1 MTLTIAFLIFVLAA
15 MVYLFLTE
23 KLPID
28 LTAFLGLVVL
38 IFTGYVT
45 ADQAFTG
52 FASSA
57 VITMLAIFIVSA
69 ALMNSGVAD
78 VAAAW
83 IHRLVGDREIALLVT
98 IMLTAGV
105 LSAFMNNIAA
115 TAVMMPAVASL
126 ARRCGI
132 SPTKIFM
139 PLSFGAILGGGTTLV
154 GTPPNIL
161 AGAMLA
167 DRGLEPF
174 KLFDFT
180 PLGLTILALGVIYM
194 VTIGRKLLPDRK
206 IREEDA
212 GAELAALYR
221 LEEALF
227 TIRIPEGSPIE
238 GKSLAETGIGNVFGA
253 QIVSV
258 MHKGKKLLAPSADI
272 KLEAGDELLV
282 SGDKERIGELIEIQD
297 IDVTDATVGQ
307 LGDPQGGV
315 SGVKLRINEGSAI
328 LGKTLR
334 ESGFRGGLG
343 IAVFAI
349 ERDGKRTTGNI
360 RDLPFKEGDILF
372 GMGTSDKVDAV
383 GSRTDL
389 FDVEA
394 TGAAALAELKNEPIL
409 LIRLSQ
415 DSPLVG
421 RRIAGSHFSELMRI
435 MIIGIMRDGSVQWSI
450 SPDEV
455 LRAGD
460 QLFVSGEKERLRAL
474 LKIGDV
480 ELVSE
485 VSSPG
490 LVSEEVGVIEATIAP
505 RSALDGRTLADV
517 RFRQTKGVQV
527 LAVWRDG
534 RPIRDDLAEMELR
547 VGDGLLLQGKHGALA
562 ALGSD
567 EDLVVLSPLLGEERD
582 LSKAPYS
589 IGALLLMVGLVV
601 AGYQPIHVAAFAA
614 ATLVILTGALTM
626 KEAYRV
632 IEWRAIFLVAAVLPV
647 GAAMESSGTATLI
660 ANWVVEYGGGLGP
673 YAVLAS
679 LVVLSSLLSQGLD
692 GAPAVVLLTPV
703 VLSTATG
710 LNISPYP
717 LMMGVAL
724 AASAAFMTPFSHKAN
739 LLVMGAGGYRSMDY
753 VKAGTPLTIVILIA
767 LILLVPVF
775 FPFNPA

>member
-1 MTLTIAFLIFVLAA
+1 MTLQIAFLIIVLVA
-15 MVYLFLTE
+15 MVVLFLTE
-23 KLPID
+23 KIPID

-38 IFTGYVT
+38 IFTGYIT

-78 VAAAW
+78 VAAAY
-83 IHRLVGDREIALLVT
+83 IHKIVGNRELPLLIT
-98 IMLTAGV
+98 IMLTAGA

-154 GTPPNIL
+154 GTPPNII
-161 AGAMLA
+161 AGAVLA

-180 PLGLTILALGVIYM
+180 PIGVAILVIGVIYM
-194 VTIGRKLLPDRK
+194 VTVGRKLLPDR
-206 IREEDA
+206 RVTEENA
-212 GAELAALYR
+212 GEDLAALYR

-238 GKSLAETGIGNVFGA
+238 GKTLAETEIGNALGV

-258 MHKGKKLLAPSADI
+258 VRKGEKLLAPSAQI
-272 KLEAGDELLV
+272 RLQKGDELLV
-282 SGDKERIGELIEIQD
+282 SGDQERIRELLRVQEL
-297 IDVTDATVGQ
+297 DVDEATVGQ
-307 LGDPQGGV
+307 LGTPQQGF

-334 ESGFRGGLG
+334 ETGFRGGLG
-343 IAVFAI
+343 IAVFAL
-349 ERDGKRTTGNI
+349 EREGKRLTGHI
-360 RDLPFKEGDILF
+360 RDVTFKEGDRLYGI
-372 GMGTSDKVDAV
+372 GTIDKVAALAPRMDM
-383 GSRTDL
+383 
-389 FDVEA
+389 FEVEL
-394 TGAAALAELKNEPIL
+394 TGAAAFAELKDEPIL
-409 LIRLSQ
+409 LIRLPEG
-415 DSPLVG
+415 SPLVG
-421 RRIAGSHFSELMRI
+421 RRIAGSQFSELMRI
-435 MIIGIMRDGSVQWSI
+435 MIIGIMRNGSVQWSI

-455 LRAGD
+455 LQAGD
-460 QLFVSGEKERLRAL
+460 KLFVSGERDRLKTL
-474 LKIGDV
+474 LNIGEV
-480 ELVSE
+480 ELVSQ
-485 VSSPG
+485 VTSPA
-490 LVSEEVGVIEATIAP
+490 LVSEEVGVVEATIAP
-505 RSALDGRTLADV
+505 RSHLEGRTLADV

-527 LAVWRDG
+527 LAVWREG
-534 RPIRDDLAEMELR
+534 EPIRDNLADLVLS
-547 VGDGLLLQGKHGALA
+547 VGDGLLLQGKHGALSR
-562 ALGSD
+562 LSGD
-567 EDLVVLSPLLGEERD
+567 EDLVVLSPITGEEHD

-589 IGALLLMVGLVV
+589 IGALALMILLVV
-601 AGYQPIHVAAFAA
+601 TGYQPIHVAAFAA
-614 ATLVILTGALTM
+614 ATLVVLTGALTM

-647 GAAMESSGTATLI
+647 GAAMESSGTATLL
-660 ANWVVEYGGGLGP
+660 ANWVVNYGGAFGP

-739 LLVMGAGGYRSMDY
+739 LLVMGAGGYRSWDY
-753 VKAGTPLTIVILIA
+753 VKAGSPLTIVILAA
-767 LILLVPVF
+767 LVLLVPVF
-775 FPFNPA
+775 FPF